1 MKTDIQKLPLSC
13 ISISFRQAT
22 ASVRARVAF
31 DDAAQRTLLKKIK
44 QDGRFDGAVL
54 LVTCNRTELYLAGN
68 RQNLAQA
75 ELLLA
80 GEREVRTLRPY
91 FRTYCGADALTHL
104 FHVASGLDSMVLG
117 EDEILG
123 QLRRAY
129 TCSVE
134 MGCAGGGLHLAFQR
148 AMACAKQIKTDTCL
162 SKTSVSTATLCAKEV
177 QRFVKANARHTVQ
190 SCEDDEIPQAAQSC
204 KGDVIQQAVRSCKRE
219 GALQAVRQLPDNQS
233 DTAVIL
239 LIGASGE
246 IGSLIAKDLKNAGVH
261 IYATVR
267 RHQAALHVP
276 YLTEIPYEKRYV
288 YLDRADVVI
297 SATSSPHYTLT
308 FETCSSYFTMAKP
321 RLMID
326 LAVPCDL
333 DPDLAQLAGV
343 RLLTIDDFTALASV
357 HNTQKQDGAAV
368 AEQMIAEAACQTQKE
383 YLYHAFLLK
392 HPETEEK
399 VQKMGFAGCF
409 HAMKQEADA
418 EEFATLLQV
427 VERML
432 AGSQV

>member
-1 MKTDIQKLPLSC
+1 MKTDIQELPLSC
-13 ISISFRQAT
+13 ISISYRQAT
-22 ASVRARVAF
+22 ASVRAQVAF
-31 DDAAQRTLLKKIK
+31 DEAAQKMLLEKIK

-54 LVTCNRTELYLAGN
+54 LVTCNRTELYLAGS
-68 RQNLAQA
+68 RKHLAQA

-80 GEREVRTLRPY
+80 GKQDVHSLRPY
-91 FRTYCGADALTHL
+91 FRTYCGTDALTHL

-129 TCSVE
+129 TCAVE

-177 QRFVKANARHTVQ
+177 QHANA
-190 SCEDDEIPQAAQSC
+190 
-204 KGDVIQQAVRSCKRE
+204 AV
-219 GALQAVRQLPDNQS
+219 V
-233 DTAVIL
+233 L

-246 IGSLIAKDLKNAGVH
+246 IGSLVAKDLKNAGVH

-267 RHQAALHVP
+267 RHQAALHAP
-276 YLTEIPYEKRYV
+276 YLTEIPYEERYQ

-308 FETCSSYFTMAKP
+308 FKACRSHFTETKP
-321 RLMID
+321 RLLID

-343 RLLTIDDFTALASV
+343 RLLTIDDFTALASA
-357 HNTQKQDGAAV
+357 HNAQKRDGAAQ
-368 AEQMIAEAACQTQKE
+368 AEQMIADAACQTQKE
-383 YLYHAFLLK
+383 YFYHTFLQK
-392 HPETEEK
+392 HPKTEDKLQE
-399 VQKMGFAGCF
+399 MGFAGCF

-418 EEFATLLQV
+418 EEFATLLQIT
-427 VERML
+427 ERML
-432 AGSQV
+432 ASGKV

>member
-13 ISISFRQAT
+13 ISISYRQAT
-22 ASVRARVAF
+22 ASVRAQVAF
-31 DDAAQRTLLKKIK
+31 DDTAQRTLLKKIK

-54 LVTCNRTELYLAGN
+54 LVTCNRTELYLAGS

-80 GEREVRTLRPY
+80 GERDVRTLRPY
-91 FRTYCGADALTHL
+91 FRTYCGADALAHL

-129 TCSVE
+129 ACSVE

-177 QRFVKANARHTVQ
+177 QCFVKENVQ
-190 SCEDDEIPQAAQSC
+190 
-204 KGDVIQQAVRSCKRE
+204 
-219 GALQAVRQLPDNQS
+219 NQS
-233 DTAVIL
+233 DTAIVL

-246 IGSLIAKDLKNAGVH
+246 IGSLVTKDLKNTGVH

-276 YLTEIPYEKRYV
+276 YLTEIPYEERYQ
-288 YLDRADVVI
+288 YLNRADVVI

-308 FETCSSYFTMAKP
+308 FEACRSHFTETKP

-343 RLLTIDDFTALASV
+343 RLLTIDDFTALASA
-357 HNTQKQDGAAV
+357 HNAQKRDGAAQ
-368 AEQMIAEAACQTQKE
+368 AEQMIADAACQTQKE
-383 YLYHAFLLK
+383 YLYHTFLQN
-392 HPETEEK
+392 HPQTEEK
-399 VQKMGFAGCF
+399 LQKMGFAGCF

-418 EEFATLLQV
+418 AEFATLLQV
-427 VERML
+427 TERML
-432 AGSQV
+432 TK